1 MYTSHIH
8 KLIQTHLDDVEIE
21 EQREQ
26 VSQLWELLKQNIIR
40 QTQIIA
46 TYLHRQKQKQYQEI
60 LKAITITKQEGLTAQ
75 THMLEKEAE
84 TFLDQKYNGA
94 QIRTKLYNNTNETP
108 DKQFL
113 SLEQNVQ
120 RNRQIK
126 EIKDA
131 DGHTHTDPHKIS
143 EAFKQFYKNLYTQ
156 VQTCPTTQ
164 DRFLQYAKPLNDT
177 DKTD

>member
-1 MYTSHIH
+1 
-8 KLIQTHLDDVEIE
+8 
-21 EQREQ
+21 
-26 VSQLWELLKQNIIR
+26 
-40 QTQIIA
+40 
-46 TYLHRQKQKQYQEI
+46 
-60 LKAITITKQEGLTAQ
+60 
-75 THMLEKEAE
+75 MLEKEAK
-84 TFLDQKYNGA
+84 TFPVQKYIGA
-94 QIRTKLYNNTNETP
+94 QIRTKIYNNTNKTR

-143 EAFKQFYKNLYTQ
+143 EASKQFYKNLYTQ

-177 DKTD
+177 DKTDLETPFTL

>member
-1 MYTSHIH
+1 MGTS
-8 KLIQTHLDDVEIE
+8 QTKH
-21 EQREQ
+21 
-26 VSQLWELLKQNIIR
+26 
-40 QTQIIA
+40 QTQTIA
-46 TYLHRQKQKQYQEI
+46 AHLHRQKQKQYKEI
-60 LKAITITKQEGLTAQ
+60 LEAISIARQEGLTAQ

-84 TFLDQKYNGA
+84 TFVDQQYKGA

-131 DGHTHTDPHKIS
+131 DGHTHTQRPPQNQRLI
-143 EAFKQFYKNLYTQ
+143 
-156 VQTCPTTQ
+156 
-164 DRFLQYAKPLNDT
+164 
-177 DKTD
+177 